1 MGSEER
7 ADICVLFDADRVIIN
22 NISVQLR
29 FLALN
34 RYNLFCGF
42 FFTWQQT
49 AFFFLM
55 LAFITDVLSEKMKT
69 FSEKKDNVAIALR
82 PSPGFSYCQGPAP
95 YL

>member
-42 FFTWQQT
+42 FFFTWQQT
-49 AFFFLM
+49 AFFF
-55 LAFITDVLSEKMKT
+55 F
-69 FSEKKDNVAIALR
+69 
-82 PSPGFSYCQGPAP
+82 
-95 YL
+95 

>member
-34 RYNLFCGF
+34 RYNFVVF
-42 FFTWQQT
+42 FSHGSRQL
-49 AFFFLM
+49 FFFLM

>member
-7 ADICVLFDADRVIIN
+7 ADICVLFDADRMIIN

-49 AFFFLM
+49 AFFFFNVGFYYRC
-55 LAFITDVLSEKMKT
+55 AF
-69 FSEKKDNVAIALR
+69 
-82 PSPGFSYCQGPAP
+82 
-95 YL
+95 

>member
-34 RYNLFCGF
+34 RYNFVVFFHMAADSF
-42 FFTWQQT
+42 FFFNVGFYYRC
-49 AFFFLM
+49 AF
-55 LAFITDVLSEKMKT
+55 
-69 FSEKKDNVAIALR
+69 
-82 PSPGFSYCQGPAP
+82 
-95 YL
+95 

>member
-34 RYNLFCGF
+34 RYNFVVF

-49 AFFFLM
+49 AFFLM

>member
-34 RYNLFCGF
+34 RYNLFCVFFSHGSRQLF
-42 FFTWQQT
+42 FFFNVGFYYRC
-49 AFFFLM
+49 AF
-55 LAFITDVLSEKMKT
+55 
-69 FSEKKDNVAIALR
+69 
-82 PSPGFSYCQGPAP
+82 
-95 YL
+95 

>member
-7 ADICVLFDADRVIIN
+7 VDICVPFDADRVIIN

-34 RYNLFCGF
+34 RYNFVVF

-49 AFFFLM
+49 AFFFNVGFYYRC
-55 LAFITDVLSEKMKT
+55 AF
-69 FSEKKDNVAIALR
+69 
-82 PSPGFSYCQGPAP
+82 
-95 YL
+95 